1 MKTYLVW
8 IKDYAIED
16 GIDIVRAETPAQ
28 AKYNSVFC
36 GDCDWTEL
44 RCKRASALDGKINP
58 TDADY
63 QRAGVWPVC
72 DKCEGFCEY
81 PETTVFNP
89 QTQQAYH
96 VRCVADVCHTA
107 AWGDTVRIE
116 DL

>member
-8 IKDYAIED
+8 IADAPIDD
-16 GIDIVRAETPAQ
+16 GVDIITAETPAQ
-28 AKYNSVFC
+28 AKYHSVFY
-36 GDCDWTEL
+36 GECDWPEL
-44 RCKRASALDGKINP
+44 RCKRTPALDGVDDP

-72 DKCEGFCEY
+72 GKCEGFCEY

-89 QTQQAYH
+89 RTQQAYH
-96 VRCVADVCHTA
+96 VRCVADVWHTA
-107 AWGDTVRIE
+107 AWDDTVWIE